1 MLMKWSFILF
11 LSLASFQSAREVKV
25 YVDYAEFEQ
34 DYLLNKSNDTTYVIN
49 FWATWCRPCVQELP
63 YFEQLAKDSMDQPLK
78 LVLVSLDFDDKV
90 DAVKA
95 LLAKREIESKAVILA
110 DPQADEWIDK
120 VDSTWTGAIPATM
133 VIKNGKRY
141 FYETSYESYEE
152 LKNEIITLK

>member
-95 LLAKREIESKAVILA
+95 LLAKREIESKVVILA
-110 DPQADEWIDK
+110 DPQADEWIDE

>member
-1 MLMKWSFILF
+1 
-11 LSLASFQSAREVKV
+11 
-25 YVDYAEFEQ
+25 
-34 DYLLNKSNDTTYVIN
+34 
-49 FWATWCRPCVQELP
+49 
-63 YFEQLAKDSMDQPLK
+63 
-78 LVLVSLDFDDKV
+78 VSLDFDDKV

>member
-110 DPQADEWIDK
+110 DPQADEWIDE

>member
-1 MLMKWSFILF
+1 MKWSFILF

-110 DPQADEWIDK
+110 DPQADEWIDE

>member
-133 VIKNGKRY
+133 VIKNDKRY